1 MTAAFYIKKSCRYIV
16 GNGMTF
22 DFHKH
27 VLAKI
32 KETSLS
38 SISNFMYRMFYL
50 ASCKSR
56 TQCRM
61 TLKFCTRE
69 ANWLLT
75 KTMPVFFFFFFL
87 LFNFWITK
95 CSFGD
100 FGTKK
105 IKPIPFYQL
114 SQIMNGRKKKE
125 FSPRQTSSD
134 PRFWVALSF
143 IQIRIITTKTVW
155 YATRN

>member
-1 MTAAFYIKKSCRYIV
+1 
-16 GNGMTF
+16 MTF

-56 TQCRM
+56 AQCRM

-75 KTMPVFFFFFFL
+75 KTMPVFFFFFFFL

-105 IKPIPFYQL
+105 NKTNTFL
-114 SQIMNGRKKKE
+114 SIISDNEWKEKKK

-134 PRFWVALSF
+134 PRFWVVLSF
-143 IQIRIITTKTVW
+143 IQIGIITTKTVW

>member
-1 MTAAFYIKKSCRYIV
+1 
-16 GNGMTF
+16 MTF

-56 TQCRM
+56 AQCRM

-105 IKPIPFYQL
+105 NKTNTFL
-114 SQIMNGRKKKE
+114 SIISDNEWKEKKRIFAKADILRPS
-125 FSPRQTSSD
+125 F
-134 PRFWVALSF
+134 LSCF
-143 IQIRIITTKTVW
+143 VVYSNRHNNNKDSMICDSELIV
-155 YATRN
+155 

>member
-1 MTAAFYIKKSCRYIV
+1 
-16 GNGMTF
+16 MTF

-56 TQCRM
+56 AQCRM

-75 KTMPVFFFFFFL
+75 KTMPVFFFFFFFCFL
-87 LFNFWITK
+87 IFEIQK
-95 CSFGD
+95 VIS
-100 FGTKK
+100 GTLEQKK

-114 SQIMNGRKKKE
+114 SQIMNGKKKKE

-134 PRFWVALSF
+134 PRFWVVLSF
-143 IQIRIITTKTVW
+143 IQIGIITTKTVW

>member
-1 MTAAFYIKKSCRYIV
+1 
-16 GNGMTF
+16 MTF

-56 TQCRM
+56 AQCRM
-61 TLKFCTRE
+61 TLKFCTGE
-69 ANWLLT
+69 AILLLT
-75 KTMPVFFFFFFL
+75 KTMHVFFFFFFCCL
-87 LFNFWITK
+87 IFELQNVL
-95 CSFGD
+95 S
-100 FGTKK
+100 GTLEQKK

-114 SQIMNGRKKKE
+114 SQIMNGKKKKE

-134 PRFWVALSF
+134 PRF
-143 IQIRIITTKTVW
+143 
-155 YATRN
+155 